1 MKNKDIYREIGG
13 VDEKYIREADPTA
26 PRAGVKRRKLTIIAA
41 CISVFAVF
49 LSLWLFLPFS
59 GELEDLS
66 KYSNSE
72 YYGLMLKVQELA
84 CRPANYRYA
93 NNFEKYVMSIGR
105 VFDSATGES
114 AVPNASMDLNVDKYE
129 EVTDNQYDGVIEG
142 DLFKRSDKNVF
153 YLDPYNLILYSY
165 SIEGECKLDEYDVR
179 DSLATYAGNGWKSE
193 MFLSPDCTKLTVII
207 PGYNKTIA
215 VMLDVTNAA
224 DIKEAEI
231 VEISGSVI
239 SSRMKDGKLL
249 LVTGMPIYTNP
260 DFSDESAFLPQITV
274 DGNCESLAAPDILYN
289 EDCTNAYY
297 TVAVML
303 DSESLDVL
311 GSLAVLDN
319 AWVVSVSENNIFL
332 GCNYYGYT
340 EEPGDNDN
348 EIVTKNINQT
358 NIYTISYSSGTLE
371 NKGVVRVDGFLNDQ
385 YSLDEKDGVLR
396 VVTETWCRTGKRYL
410 KVDSEVYSYSMVES
424 HRSADLYCID
434 LATNEII
441 GSVIGFA
448 PEGEQVA
455 SVRFDG
461 DRAYVCTA
469 VVVSFT
475 DPVFF
480 FDLSDMSNITYTDTG
495 VIEGFSTSLIEL
507 EGGYLLGIGYGD
519 SRTTLKFEVYEE
531 KNGMVV
537 SVCDYELRGVTF
549 SEDYKAYYINRK
561 ENLFGLMTS
570 TTYAS
575 DYILVHFNGG
585 AIVPAANIKM
595 THVANEDWTRA
606 TMIDGKLF
614 VFAEGQFEVVDL
626 AVRE

>member
-1 MKNKDIYREIGG
+1 MKNKDIYREIGN

-26 PRAGVKRRKLTIIAA
+26 PRSGVKRRKLTVLAA

-114 AVPNASMDLNVDKYE
+114 AAPNASMDLNVDKYE

-165 SIEGECKLDEYDVR
+165 SIEGECKLDEFNVR
-179 DSLATYAGNGWKSE
+179 EVVVKHWGGSWESE
-193 MFLSPDCTKLTVII
+193 MFLSPDCTKVTVII

-215 VMLDVTNAA
+215 VMLDVTDAT
-224 DIKEAEI
+224 DIKSAEV

-239 SSRMKDGKLL
+239 SSRMKDGNLL
-249 LVTGMPIYTNP
+249 LITGMPIYNEP
-260 DFSDESAFLPQITV
+260 DFSDESEFLPQITKN
-274 DGNCESLAAPDILYN
+274 GECESLAAPDILYN

-303 DSESLDVL
+303 DAESLDVL

-332 GCNYYGYT
+332 GCNFYGYT
-340 EEPGDNDN
+340 EEPGENDN
-348 EIVTKNINQT
+348 EIITKNINQT

-371 NKGVVRVDGFLNDQ
+371 NKGMVRVDGFLNDQ

-396 VVTETWCRTGKRYL
+396 VVTETHKRIGKRYL
-410 KVDSEVYSYSMVES
+410 TVDEEVYSYVQVE
-424 HRSADLYCID
+424 RYNSADLYCID
-434 LATNEII
+434 LSTLEII

-461 DRAYVCTA
+461 DSAYVCTA

-507 EGGYLLGIGYGD
+507 DGGYLLGIGYGNTRD
-519 SRTTLKFEVYEE
+519 HLKLEIYEE

-537 SVCDYELRGVTF
+537 SVCTYELRGVEF
-549 SEDYKAYYINRK
+549 SEDYKSYYMNRK
-561 ENLFGLMTS
+561 DNLFGLMTS
-570 TTYAS
+570 KADVG

-585 AIVPAANIKM
+585 AMVP
-595 THVANEDWTRA
+595 VANVRFDRVSDEGVTRA
-606 TMIDGKLF
+606 TIVDGKLF
-614 VFAEGQFEVVDL
+614 VFASEGQFKAIKLEQ
-626 AVRE
+626 

>member
-26 PRAGVKRRKLTIIAA
+26 PRAGVKRRKLTIMAA
-41 CISVFAVF
+41 CISAFAVF

-165 SIEGECKLDEYDVR
+165 SIEGECKLDEFNVR
-179 DSLATYAGNGWKSE
+179 EVIGKYSGASWKSE
-193 MFLSPDCTKLTVII
+193 IFLSPDCTKVTVII

-215 VMLDVTNAA
+215 VMLDVRDAS
-224 DIKEAEI
+224 DIKSAEV

-249 LVTGMPIYTNP
+249 LVTGMPIYNEP

-289 EDCTNAYY
+289 DDCTNAYY
-297 TVAVML
+297 TVVVML
-303 DSESLDVL
+303 DSESLEVL

-319 AWVVSVSENNIFL
+319 AWVVSVSGNNIFL
-332 GCNYYGYT
+332 GCNYYGYY

-348 EIVTKNINQT
+348 EIITKNINQT

-371 NKGVVRVDGFLNDQ
+371 NKGVIRVDGFLNDQ

-396 VVTETWCRTGKRYL
+396 VVTETNYRKTKRYHN
-410 KVDSEVYSYSMVES
+410 VDKDVYNYTTVDTY
-424 HRSADLYCID
+424 RSADLYCID

-441 GSVIGFA
+441 GSIIGFA

-461 DRAYVCTA
+461 DKAYVCTA

-507 EGGYLLGIGYGD
+507 EGGYLLGIGYGNTRD
-519 SRTTLKFEVYEE
+519 HLKLEIYEE

-537 SVCDYELRGVTF
+537 SVCTYELSGVEF
-549 SEDYKAYYINRK
+549 SEDYKSYYINRK
-561 ENLFGLMTS
+561 DNLFGLMTS
-570 TTYAS
+570 RTDVG
-575 DYILVHFNGG
+575 DYILLHFNGG
-585 AIVPAANIKM
+585 AIVP
-595 THVANEDWTRA
+595 VANVRFDRVADEGVTRA
-606 TMIDGKLF
+606 TLIDGRLF
-614 VFAEGQFEVVDL
+614 IFAEDDFKTIKIDQ
-626 AVRE
+626 

>member
-1 MKNKDIYREIGG
+1 MKNKDIYREIGN

-26 PRAGVKRRKLTIIAA
+26 PTSGVKRRKLTVLAA

-142 DLFKRSDKNVF
+142 DLFKRSDKNIF

-165 SIEGECKLDEYDVR
+165 SIEGECKLDEFNVR
-179 DSLATYAGNGWKSE
+179 EVIGKYAGASWESE
-193 MFLSPDCTKLTVII
+193 IFLSPDCTKVTVLI
-207 PGYNKTIA
+207 PAYNKTIA
-215 VMLDVTNAA
+215 VMLDVTDAA
-224 DIKEAEI
+224 YIKEAEV

-249 LVTGMPIYTNP
+249 LITGMPIYNEP
-260 DFSDESAFLPQITV
+260 DFSDESEFLPQITKN
-274 DGNCESLAAPDILYN
+274 GECESLAAPDILYN

-303 DSESLDVL
+303 DAESLDVL

-332 GCNYYGYT
+332 GCNFYGYT
-340 EEPGDNDN
+340 EESGENDN
-348 EIVTKNINQT
+348 EIITKNINQT

-396 VVTETWCRTGKRYL
+396 VVTETHKRIGKRYL
-410 KVDSEVYSYSMVES
+410 TVDKEVYSYVQVE
-424 HRSADLYCID
+424 RYNSADLYCID
-434 LATNEII
+434 LSTLEII

-461 DRAYVCTA
+461 DSAYVCTA

-507 EGGYLLGIGYGD
+507 DGGYLLGIGYGNTRD
-519 SRTTLKFEVYEE
+519 HLKLEIYEE

-537 SVCDYELRGVTF
+537 SVCTYELRGVEF
-549 SEDYKAYYINRK
+549 SEDYKSYYINRK
-561 ENLFGLMTS
+561 DNLFGLMTS
-570 TTYAS
+570 KADVG

-585 AIVPAANIKM
+585 AMVP
-595 THVANEDWTRA
+595 VANVRFDRVSDEGVTRA
-606 TMIDGKLF
+606 TIVDGKLF
-614 VFAEGQFEVVDL
+614 VFASEGQFKATKLEQ
-626 AVRE
+626 

>member
-1 MKNKDIYREIGG
+1 MKNKDIYREIGN

-26 PRAGVKRRKLTIIAA
+26 PRVGVKRRKMTILAA
-41 CISVFAVF
+41 CITVFAVF
-49 LSLWLFLPFS
+49 MSLWLFLPFS

-84 CRPANYRYA
+84 CRPANYRYV
-93 NNFEKYVMSIGR
+93 NNFDKLTSSL
-105 VFDSATGES
+105 SATFGVAMEDG
-114 AVPNASMDLNVDKYE
+114 AAAPNAAGALGDQYE
-129 EVTDNQYDGVIEG
+129 EVTDNQYAGVIEG
-142 DLFKRSDKNVF
+142 DLFKRSDKNIF

-165 SIEGECKLDEYDVR
+165 SIEGECKLGEYDVR
-179 DSLATYAGNGWKSE
+179 DSLEVYLGNGYQSVIY
-193 MFLSPDCTKLTVII
+193 LSPDCTRLTVIV
-207 PGYNKTIA
+207 PGYNETTA
-215 VMLDVTNAA
+215 VMLDVSDPA
-224 DIKEAEI
+224 DIKGAG
-231 VEISGSVI
+231 VVKISGYVLT
-239 SSRMKDGKLL
+239 SRMKDGKLL
-249 LVTGMPIYTNP
+249 LVTGMPIYNNP
-260 DFSDESAFLPQITV
+260 DFSDESSFLPQITK
-274 DGNCESLAAPDILYN
+274 DGECESLAAPDILYN
-289 EDCTNAYY
+289 DDCTYAYY

-303 DSESLDVL
+303 DAESLDVL

-319 AWVVSVSENNIFL
+319 ASIVSVSEDNIFL
-332 GCNYYGYT
+332 GCHYHGYF
-340 EEPGDNDN
+340 EEPGDYDN
-348 EIVTKNINQT
+348 EIITKNVNQT
-358 NIYTISYSSGTLE
+358 NIYTISYYSGRLE
-371 NKGVVRVDGFLNDQ
+371 NKGMVRVDGFLNDQ

-434 LATNEII
+434 LSTLEIV
-441 GSVIGFA
+441 GKVIGFA

-461 DRAYVCTA
+461 DKAYVCTA
-469 VVVSFT
+469 LVVSFS

-507 EGGYLLGIGYGD
+507 EGGYLLGIGYGT
-519 SRTTLKFEVYEE
+519 SRDTLKFEIYEE

-537 SVCDYELRGVTF
+537 SVAVYELRGVSH
-549 SEDYKAYYINRK
+549 SEDYKSYYINRE

-575 DYILVHFNGG
+575 DYVLIHFNGG
-585 AIVPAANIKM
+585 ALVP
-595 THVANEDWTRA
+595 VANVKMAHVIKEDWTRA
-606 TMIDGKLF
+606 TMIDGRLF
-614 VFAEGQFEVVDL
+614 IFAEDDFKTIKIDQ
-626 AVRE
+626 

>member
-1 MKNKDIYREIGG
+1 MKNKDIYREIGN
-13 VDEKYIREADPTA
+13 VDEKYIREADPTT
-26 PRAGVKRRKLTIIAA
+26 PRASVKRRKMTILAA

-49 LSLWLFLPFS
+49 LSFWLFLPFS

-84 CRPANYRYA
+84 CRPANYRYS
-93 NNFEKYVMSIGR
+93 NNFDKCVMSIGR
-105 VFDSATGES
+105 MFSVTLENAAPNSSVNMD
-114 AVPNASMDLNVDKYE
+114 AVLYE

-142 DLFKRSDKNVF
+142 DLFKRSDKNIF

-165 SIEGECKLDEYDVR
+165 SIEGECKLDEFNVR
-179 DSLATYAGNGWKSE
+179 EVIGKYAGASWESE
-193 MFLSPDCTKLTVII
+193 IFLSPDCTKVTVLI
-207 PGYNKTIA
+207 PAYNKTIA
-215 VMLDVTNAA
+215 VMLDVTDAA
-224 DIKEAEI
+224 YIKEADV

-239 SSRMKDGKLL
+239 TSRMKDGKIL
-249 LVTGMPIYTNP
+249 LVTGMPIYNEP
-260 DFSDESAFLPQITV
+260 DFSDESEFLPQITKN
-274 DGNCESLAAPDILYN
+274 GECESLAAPDILYN

-319 AWVVSVSENNIFL
+319 AWVISVSENNIFL
-332 GCNYYGYT
+332 GCNFYGYT
-340 EEPGDNDN
+340 EEPGENDN
-348 EIVTKNINQT
+348 EIITKNINQT
-358 NIYTISYSSGTLE
+358 NIYTISYASGTLE
-371 NKGVVRVDGFLNDQ
+371 NKGMVRVDGFLNDQ

-396 VVTETWCRTGKRYL
+396 VVTETHERIGKRYL
-410 KVDSEVYSYSMVES
+410 TVDEEVYSYVQVE
-424 HRSADLYCID
+424 RYNSADLYCID
-434 LATNEII
+434 LSTLEII

-461 DRAYVCTA
+461 DSAYVCTA

-507 EGGYLLGIGYGD
+507 DGGYLLGIGYGNTRD
-519 SRTTLKFEVYEE
+519 HLKLEIYEE

-537 SVCDYELRGVTF
+537 SVCTYELRGVEF
-549 SEDYKAYYINRK
+549 SDDYKSYYINRK
-561 ENLFGLMTS
+561 DNLFGLMTS
-570 TTYAS
+570 KADVG

-585 AIVPAANIKM
+585 AMVP
-595 THVANEDWTRA
+595 VANVRFDRVSDEGVTRA
-606 TMIDGKLF
+606 TIVDGKLF
-614 VFAEGQFEVVDL
+614 VFASEGQFKAIDL
-626 AVRE
+626 K

>member
-1 MKNKDIYREIGG
+1 MKNKDIYREIGN

-26 PRAGVKRRKLTIIAA
+26 PTSGVKRRKLTVLAA

-93 NNFEKYVMSIGR
+93 NNFEKYVLGVGKMLSYGAAE
-105 VFDSATGES
+105 DA
-114 AVPNASMDLNVDKYE
+114 APNAAGSLAADKYE
-129 EVTDNQYDGVIEG
+129 EVTDNQYEGVIEG
-142 DLFKRSDKNVF
+142 DLFKRSDKNIF

-165 SIEGECKLDEYDVR
+165 SIEGECKLDEFNVR
-179 DSLATYAGNGWKSE
+179 EVIGKYSGASWESE
-193 MFLSPDCTKLTVII
+193 IFLSPDCTKVTVII

-215 VMLDVTNAA
+215 VMLDVRDAA
-224 DIKEAEI
+224 DIKEAEVI
-231 VEISGSVI
+231 EISGSVI
-239 SSRMKDGKLL
+239 TSRMRDGKLL
-249 LVTGMPIYTNP
+249 LVTGMPIYNNP

-274 DGNCESLAAPDILYN
+274 DGNCESLAAPDILYSD
-289 EDCTNAYY
+289 DCTNAYY
-297 TVAVML
+297 TVVVML
-303 DSESLDVL
+303 DAESLDVL

-332 GCNYYGYT
+332 GCNFYGYT
-340 EEPGDNDN
+340 EEPGANDN
-348 EIVTKNINQT
+348 EIITKNVNQT
-358 NIYTISYSSGTLE
+358 NIYTISYASGELL
-371 NKGVVRVDGFLNDQ
+371 NKGSVRVDGFLNDQ

-396 VVTETWCRTGKRYL
+396 VVTETWTRTGKRYHT
-410 KVDSEVYSYSMVES
+410 VDDYNYTSIETY
-424 HRSADLYCID
+424 RSADLYCID
-434 LATNEII
+434 LSTIEII

-461 DRAYVCTA
+461 DSAYVCTA

-507 EGGYLLGIGYGD
+507 EGGYLLGIGYGN
-519 SRTTLKFEVYEE
+519 SRDTLKLEIYEE

-537 SVCDYELRGVTF
+537 SVCDYELRGVAH
-549 SEDYKAYYINRK
+549 SEDYKSYYINRK
-561 ENLFGLMTS
+561 DNLFGLMTS
-570 TTYAS
+570 TNYAS

-585 AIVPAANIKM
+585 AIVP
-595 THVANEDWTRA
+595 VANVRFDRISDEGVTRA

-614 VFAEGQFEVVDL
+614 VFASEGQFKVVDL
-626 AVRE
+626 ATRE

>member
-1 MKNKDIYREIGG
+1 MKNKDIYREIGN

-26 PRAGVKRRKLTIIAA
+26 PRAGVKRRKLTIMAA

-93 NNFEKYVMSIGR
+93 NNFDKYFSSIGR
-105 VFDSATGES
+105 MFDVAEGS
-114 AVPNASMDLNVDKYE
+114 AVPNDAGPLADKYE

-165 SIEGECKLDEYDVR
+165 SIEGECKLDEFNVR
-179 DSLATYAGNGWKSE
+179 EVIGKYSGASWESE
-193 MFLSPDCTKLTVII
+193 IFLSPDCTKVTVII

-215 VMLDVTNAA
+215 VMLDVRDAS
-224 DIKEAEI
+224 DIKSAEV

-249 LVTGMPIYTNP
+249 LVTGMPIYNEP

-303 DSESLDVL
+303 DAESLDVL

-332 GCNYYGYT
+332 GCNFYGYT
-340 EEPGDNDN
+340 EEPGEYDN
-348 EIVTKNINQT
+348 EIITKNINQT

-371 NKGVVRVDGFLNDQ
+371 NKGMVRVDGFLNDQ

-396 VVTETWCRTGKRYL
+396 VVTETNYRKTKRYHN
-410 KVDSEVYSYSMVES
+410 VDKDVYNYTTVNTY
-424 HRSADLYCID
+424 RSADLYCID

-461 DRAYVCTA
+461 DKAYVCTA

-507 EGGYLLGIGYGD
+507 EGGYLLGIGYGNTRD
-519 SRTTLKFEVYEE
+519 HLKLEIYEE

-537 SVCDYELRGVTF
+537 SVCTYELSGVEF
-549 SEDYKAYYINRK
+549 SEDYKSYYINRK
-561 ENLFGLMTS
+561 DNLFGLMTS
-570 TTYAS
+570 RTDVG
-575 DYILVHFNGG
+575 DYILLHFNGG
-585 AIVPAANIKM
+585 AIVP
-595 THVANEDWTRA
+595 VANVRFDRVADEGVTRA

>member
-26 PRAGVKRRKLTIIAA
+26 PRAGVKRRKLTIMAA

-93 NNFEKYVMSIGR
+93 NNFDKYFSSIGR
-105 VFDSATGES
+105 VFDVAEGS
-114 AVPNASMDLNVDKYE
+114 AVPNDAGPLADKYE

-165 SIEGECKLDEYDVR
+165 SIEGECKLDEFNVR
-179 DSLATYAGNGWKSE
+179 EVIGKYSGASWESE
-193 MFLSPDCTKLTVII
+193 IFLSPDCTKVTVII

-215 VMLDVTNAA
+215 VMLDVRDAS
-224 DIKEAEI
+224 DIKSAEV

-249 LVTGMPIYTNP
+249 LVTGMPIYNEP

-332 GCNYYGYT
+332 GCNFYGYT
-340 EEPGDNDN
+340 EEPGEYDN
-348 EIVTKNINQT
+348 EIITKNINQT
-358 NIYTISYSSGTLE
+358 NIYTISYASGTLE
-371 NKGVVRVDGFLNDQ
+371 NKGMVRVDGFLNDQ

-396 VVTETWCRTGKRYL
+396 VVTETNYRKTKRYHN
-410 KVDSEVYSYSMVES
+410 VDKDVYNYTTVNTY
-424 HRSADLYCID
+424 RSADLYCID

-461 DRAYVCTA
+461 DSAYVCTA

-507 EGGYLLGIGYGD
+507 EGGYLLGIGYGNTRD
-519 SRTTLKFEVYEE
+519 HLKLEIYEE

-537 SVCDYELRGVTF
+537 SVCTYELSGVEF
-549 SEDYKAYYINRK
+549 SEDYKSYYINRK
-561 ENLFGLMTS
+561 DNLFGLMTS
-570 TTYAS
+570 RTDVG
-575 DYILVHFNGG
+575 DYILLHFNGG
-585 AIVPAANIKM
+585 AIVP
-595 THVANEDWTRA
+595 VANVRFDRVADEGVTRA